1 MPRKLIYFCPE
12 TRGGVADYARAQA
25 EAISKQGVDLLFL
38 TCPSFDQ
45 STPVSFRLIDGLKE
59 TPKNLSSFR
68 WIRRYQH
75 LQILLKN
82 LAILRG
88 LILSLH
94 VKEVLW
100 SSFFEYGS
108 PFWAGHF
115 QDLHRHG
122 VRMGALLHDP
132 IRDFQIGPHWWHQK
146 SIRTATSL
154 FDCLFTHL
162 IPHHSSPHPNPL
174 RDPKNLKKTTLLT
187 HGLYSFPP
195 PSRSREQIRRELNT
209 DLHSRV
215 WLVFGHLR
223 NGKNLDLIID
233 ALRSFPNDTLWVI
246 GKEQSKDQ
254 KSILDYMQH
263 ADNKGIAS
271 QCRWIHTH
279 LPESEVGNYF
289 QASDG
294 VLLTYSKEFHSS
306 SGVLSHAVHYRR
318 PVIASGGESGLIQ
331 EVQSYHLGLVIEADS
346 AVAIEQAMR
355 DWNTENLSPDW
366 LNYEKAHSWEKNA
379 RLVLNSLEKIR

>member
-1 MPRKLIYFCPE
+1 
-12 TRGGVADYARAQA
+12 
-25 EAISKQGVDLLFL
+25 
-38 TCPSFDQ
+38 
-45 STPVSFRLIDGLKE
+45 
-59 TPKNLSSFR
+59 
-68 WIRRYQH
+68 
-75 LQILLKN
+75 
-82 LAILRG
+82 
-88 LILSLH
+88 
-94 VKEVLW
+94 
-100 SSFFEYGS
+100 
-108 PFWAGHF
+108 
-115 QDLHRHG
+115 
-122 VRMGALLHDP
+122 
-132 IRDFQIGPHWWHQK
+132 
-146 SIRTATSL
+146 
-154 FDCLFTHL
+154 
-162 IPHHSSPHPNPL
+162 
-174 RDPKNLKKTTLLT
+174 
-187 HGLYSFPP
+187 
-195 PSRSREQIRRELNT
+195 
-209 DLHSRV
+209 
-215 WLVFGHLR
+215 
-223 NGKNLDLIID
+223 
-233 ALRSFPNDTLWVI
+233 
-246 GKEQSKDQ
+246 
-254 KSILDYMQH
+254 MQH

>member
-174 RDPKNLKKTTLLT
+174 RDPKNLKKNHPPDPRTLLLSSPLSIQRT
-187 HGLYSFPP
+187 NPKGAEHGPP
-195 PSRSREQIRRELNT
+195 
-209 DLHSRV
+209 
-215 WLVFGHLR
+215 F
-223 NGKNLDLIID
+223 
-233 ALRSFPNDTLWVI
+233 
-246 GKEQSKDQ
+246 
-254 KSILDYMQH
+254 
-263 ADNKGIAS
+263 
-271 QCRWIHTH
+271 
-279 LPESEVGNYF
+279 
-289 QASDG
+289 
-294 VLLTYSKEFHSS
+294 SS
-306 SGVLSHAVHYRR
+306 LAGFWSS
-318 PVIASGGESGLIQ
+318 
-331 EVQSYHLGLVIEADS
+331 
-346 AVAIEQAMR
+346 
-355 DWNTENLSPDW
+355 TE
-366 LNYEKAHSWEKNA
+366 WEKS
-379 RLVLNSLEKIR
+379 RPYYRCSSLLSE